1 MGCGFAQELRQLVRA
16 LSLIRAKTN
25 TAQVADGAASEN
37 LYGVDQHAD
46 FFDMGYEL
54 FADKARFNGLL
65 LAGNVFSSEG
75 VIWQLKGKIDV
86 LWCGT
91 LLHHNDWAHQVVAV
105 RHMLRLLSD
114 HPNSVVVGRALGSRT
129 PGAFAAADGS
139 ARLEFRHDV
148 QSFRKMFHEA
158 ADALDQKWE
167 MEVDAHEYEG
177 QLKLANPHFK
187 PDGGLLEVGFIA
199 RKLERLDAAT
209 SHHFV
214 F

>member
-25 TAQVADGAASEN
+25 TAQVADGAAPEN

-114 HPNSVVVGRALGSRT
+114 HPNSIVVGRALGSRT

-209 SHHFV
+209 SHYFV

>member
-1 MGCGFAQELRQLVRA
+1 
-16 LSLIRAKTN
+16 
-25 TAQVADGAASEN
+25 VADGANSEN

-54 FADKARFNGLL
+54 FGDKERFNGLL
-65 LAGNVFSSEG
+65 IAGNIFSNEG
-75 VIWQLKGKIDV
+75 VLWQLKGKIEV

-91 LLHHNDWAHQVVAV
+91 LLHHHDWHHQVVAV
-105 RHMLRLLSD
+105 KHMLRLLEP
-114 HPNSVVVGRALGSRT
+114 HPDSIVVGRALGSAS
-129 PGAFAAADGS
+129 PGAFPAADGS

-167 MEVDAHEYEG
+167 MEVQAHEHED
-177 QLKLANPHFK
+177 QLRLKKTHFV
-187 PDGGLLEVGFIA
+187 PDAGLLEVSFIA
-199 RKLERLDAAT
+199 RRLERLDAAT